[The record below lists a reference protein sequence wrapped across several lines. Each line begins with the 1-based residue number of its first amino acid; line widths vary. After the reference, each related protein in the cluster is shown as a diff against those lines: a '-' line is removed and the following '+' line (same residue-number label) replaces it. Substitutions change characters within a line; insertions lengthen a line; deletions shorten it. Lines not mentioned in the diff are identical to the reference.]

1 MKTETITTW
10 AFLLILTI
18 SAALFSNMSGKYV
31 VYILLFLAALKFI
44 SVAFQ
49 FMELKKAHIFWKTM
63 MLCFLAAFILI
74 IMALLA

>member
-49 FMELKKAHIFWKTM
+49 FMELKKAHIFWKIM
-63 MLCFLAAFILI
+63 ILSFLVAFILI
-74 IMALLA
+74 IRALLA